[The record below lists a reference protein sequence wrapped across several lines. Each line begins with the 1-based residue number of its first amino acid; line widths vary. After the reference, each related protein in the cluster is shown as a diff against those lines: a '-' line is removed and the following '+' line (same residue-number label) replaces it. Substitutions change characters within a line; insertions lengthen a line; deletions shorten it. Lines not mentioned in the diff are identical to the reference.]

1 MTPAETL
8 TFAVDDG
15 PANALIVTAHGVI
28 GLACAGRLEAALTG
42 FARHGRS
49 HIVIDM
55 AGVTLIDSAGL
66 TGLLR
71 VHREAARRGGWVRLV
86 RIRSRVRRVVET
98 MNLGLV
104 LTIHES
110 VDQASR

>member
-1 MTPAETL
+1 VTSAETL

-15 PANALIVTAHGVI
+15 PANALIVTAHGII
-28 GLACAGRLEAALTG
+28 GLAGAGRLEAALTG

-49 HIVIDM
+49 RIVIDM
-55 AGVTLIDSAGL
+55 ADVTLIDSAGL

-86 RIRSRVRRVVET
+86 RIGSRVRRVVET
-98 MNLGLV
+98 LNLGRV
-104 LTIHES
+104 LTIHDS